1 MMGQL
6 IGPRVQ
12 LPVAQP
18 FIFQSD
24 GHCLGRPLDLGF
36 KKLVRAKALIVFS
49 AGVVPLDQQLAFF
62 SLGQEWQLRN
72 ARRRIADDA
81 FKQSL

>member
-6 IGPRVQ
+6 IRRVFNSCSSAVHFPKRRPRPRASVN
-12 LPVAQP
+12 
-18 FIFQSD
+18 
-24 GHCLGRPLDLGF
+24 LGF

-49 AGVVPLDQQLAFF
+49 AGVVPLNQQLAFF
-62 SLGQEWQLRN
+62 SLGEKWQLRN
-72 ARRRIADDA
+72 ARRRIDDDA

>member
-6 IGPRVQ
+6 IRPRVQ

-24 GHCLGRPLDLGF
+24 GHGLGRPFNLGF

-49 AGVVPLDQQLAFF
+49 AGVVPLNQQLAFF
-62 SLGQEWQLRN
+62 SLGEVATPKCAQTDR
-72 ARRRIADDA
+72 
-81 FKQSL
+81 